1 MTSASRSLR
10 NTRAMYSLM
19 WSMFLLL
26 HQPLP
31 ILSKRMKKQTYK
43 RQKEQGRVEDVMNGE
58 CPNAPQ
64 PSESPHDWKIPG
76 TSLSRNSGRTDDFF
90 DYFQCDVV
98 FATTRPLHNESTWML
113 LRGAY
118 QGVAGPMK
126 STIGRSVDSGIVSN
140 SDNKNYRTSMSYE
153 SGFRIPYYT
162 GQVPNGVGRGAF
174 AALPIDKGTHIW
186 TASTNSARFHS
197 GQDFRQFLIS
207 IPTDLACDVL
217 IWSYVQYVYDDSEN
231 EKLAIQ
237 CDLDDGSFVNTADI
251 PEEAN
256 VGTASGHDEVND
268 GKMQAQN
275 LFALR
280 DIEAGE
286 QLLVDYGEFAVPE
299 GWEKFGLA

>member
-1 MTSASRSLR
+1 
-10 NTRAMYSLM
+10 
-19 WSMFLLL
+19 
-26 HQPLP
+26 
-31 ILSKRMKKQTYK
+31 MKKQTYK

-162 GQVPNGVGRGAF
+162 GQVPNGVGRGVF

>member
-162 GQVPNGVGRGAF
+162 GQVPNGVGRGVF

-237 CDLDDGSFVNTADI
+237 SIWTM
-251 PEEAN
+251 
-256 VGTASGHDEVND
+256 EVLSILLTFR
-268 GKMQAQN
+268 KKPT
-275 LFALR
+275 LALPV
-280 DIEAGE
+280 AMT
-286 QLLVDYGEFAVPE
+286 
-299 GWEKFGLA
+299 K